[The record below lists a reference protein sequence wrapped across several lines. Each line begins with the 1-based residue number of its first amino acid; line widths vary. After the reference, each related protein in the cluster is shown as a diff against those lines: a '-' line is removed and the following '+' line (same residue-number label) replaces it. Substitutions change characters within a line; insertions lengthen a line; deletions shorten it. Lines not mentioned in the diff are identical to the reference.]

1 MTRRKVVI
9 AGGSGFIGRS
19 LADIL
24 RNAGYEVVILTRN
37 PRGGLEGVRE
47 VAWDGRSIGPWAGEV
62 DGAEA
67 VVNLAGRNVNCR
79 YTRKNLDEIDQSRVD
94 AVRVMGEAIA
104 RCAFPPRV
112 LIQASTTAI
121 YGDAGERWCDESTPP
136 GEGIP
141 PRTATK
147 WETAFAASPTPH
159 TRRVV
164 LRISFVLGPGGG
176 VLRMLSMLTRC
187 FLGGR
192 VGSGRQFVSWI
203 HQRDLDRVI
212 LRAIED
218 ERMSGIYN
226 VATPNPVTNAE
237 LMRALRRVHR
247 CPWSPPVPT
256 WAVRLGCFVLR
267 TEPVLALTGRRAEV
281 GRLLETGFCFE
292 SATLAAALEDVIAKP
307 RRLVA
312 VDDVVP

>member
-1 MTRRKVVI
+1 VTRRKVVI

-19 LADIL
+19 LVAAL
-24 RNAGYEVVILTRN
+24 RDAEYEVVILSRN
-37 PRGGLEGVRE
+37 PQGDSAGVRAA
-47 VAWDGRSIGPWAGEV
+47 AWDGRTIGPWAREV

-67 VVNLAGRNVNCR
+67 VVNLAGKNVNCR
-79 YTRKNLDEIDQSRVD
+79 YTRKNLDEIDQSRID

-104 RCAFPPRV
+104 RCEKPPAV

-176 VLRMLSMLTRC
+176 VLRMLTMLTRC

-192 VGSGRQFVSWI
+192 VGSGRQYVSWI
-203 HQRDLDRVI
+203 HQRDLNGVI
-212 LRAIED
+212 LRAIDD
-218 ERMSGIYN
+218 ERMSGTYN
-226 VATPNPVTNAE
+226 VATRNPVTNAE
-237 LMRALRRVHR
+237 LMHALRRVHR
-247 CPWSPPVPT
+247 RPWSPPVPA
-256 WAVRLGCFVLR
+256 WAVRLGCFALR
-267 TEPVLALTGRRAEV
+267 TEPVLALTGRRAAV
-281 GRLLETGFCFE
+281 GRLLETGFSFE
-292 SATLAAALEDVIAKP
+292 FPELDSAINDVSAN
-307 RRLVA
+307 RRGGKFR
-312 VDDVVP
+312 